1 MIYKKISKLNILH
14 IILFYI
20 IIYQY
25 SHGLDFHDHGFY
37 NFIGSLTI
45 MLLFLIFFLPFNGL
59 IYFIKK
65 NNKIYLLVYLFS
77 SIILLIILYF
87 IFFVH
92 YMNCDDWEKGL
103 NNTIIENNLNKHA
116 CKITIPKICPFKLGK
131 YFFDLSKWKNLKC
144 EEMKVNT
151 KFILFKYS
159 KSKYINK
166 NTQSIG
172 IPLFSADNKTFK
184 AFKDNSH
191 ILNKYFVSNFT
202 FKIVDV
208 DNKNL
213 LKKIYKNKN
222 PEIIIDY
229 KNNKYGELKIN
240 ITYDKR
246 LSQDRKILEKN
257 SSPYSSNIIVIYID
271 SVSRANSIRK
281 LKKTLKF
288 IEQFMNF
295 NGGYNSKYPSEK
307 YHSFQFFKY
316 HSFTS
321 YTRNNYLQ
329 IFYGNNFGNK
339 ENKNYIRITK
349 YFKENGYITC
359 FANDMCI
366 EPTNTMHNMNIEE
379 IADYEFLN
387 CDPNMKSVHSHT
399 KRCLYNKISTEYIYE
414 YGNKFWRAYS
424 KNRKFM
430 ILVTNDGHE
439 GTLEVIKYIFAIYF
453 IFFIIKCIF

>member
-1 MIYKKISKLNILH
+1 
-14 IILFYI
+14 
-20 IIYQY
+20 
-25 SHGLDFHDHGFY
+25 
-37 NFIGSLTI
+37 
-45 MLLFLIFFLPFNGL
+45 
-59 IYFIKK
+59 
-65 NNKIYLLVYLFS
+65 
-77 SIILLIILYF
+77 
-87 IFFVH
+87 
-92 YMNCDDWEKGL
+92 MNCDDWEKGL

-151 KFILFKYS
+151 KFNLFKYS